1 MTSNESSDS
10 SERPADPGGANSS
23 DLPLFVSA
31 VAEGSLLRLFV
42 QPKAKKRQVV
52 GPHLDRLKI
61 AVTEPPDRGKA
72 NAAVQE
78 FIADLLNVARSRVS
92 ILRGDTNRNK
102 DLLISDLDPHTV
114 AETLIT
120 VSGRR

>member
-1 MTSNESSDS
+1 MTSNVSSDS
-10 SERPADPGGANSS
+10 SERPADHGRANSS
-23 DLPLFVSA
+23 VLPLYLSA
-31 VAEGSLLRLFV
+31 TAEGTLLRLFV

-78 FIADLLNVARSRVS
+78 FIAELLNVARSHIA

-102 DLLISDLDPHTV
+102 DLLITDLTHTQSLKSS
-114 AETLIT
+114 TK
-120 VSGRR
+120 